1 MLTLPIGRV
10 VGQQP
15 QYSEYLTV
23 NSNFR

>member
-10 VGQQP
+10 MGQQP